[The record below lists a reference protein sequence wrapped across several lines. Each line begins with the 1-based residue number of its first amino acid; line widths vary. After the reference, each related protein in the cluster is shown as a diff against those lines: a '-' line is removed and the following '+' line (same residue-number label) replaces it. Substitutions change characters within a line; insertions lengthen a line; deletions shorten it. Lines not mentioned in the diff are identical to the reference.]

1 MSIRIYSKKAFSIGP
16 GANRTNGSVENFVTV
31 PMSFQ
36 DMPEKYKDDPTFK
49 LAVSCGDITVIEK
62 KPMVQAAAIVEP
74 QKEEDEEEGMPD
86 GIDPVEKFYE
96 ELKGM
101 KTDEVKELAE
111 KYSAEFVPSDK
122 LSLNKKR
129 VLEAYKLSLKD
140 DAEEEEDEEE
150 GSEEETEE

>member
-16 GANRTNGSVENFVTV
+16 GANRTNGSVENFVTT
-31 PMSFQ
+31 PMAFQ

-62 KPMVQAAAIVEP
+62 KPMVQAAAVVEP
-74 QKEEDEEEGMPD
+74 QKEEDEEDGMPD

-96 ELKGM
+96 ELKGK
-101 KTDEVKELAE
+101 KTEEVKELAE
-111 KYSAEFVPSDK
+111 KYGAEFVPSDK

-129 VLEAYKLSLKD
+129 VLEAYKLSLED
-140 DAEEEEDEEE
+140 DAEEEDEEE
-150 GSEEETEE
+150 ETEEETEE

>member
-62 KPMVQAAAIVEP
+62 KQMVQAAAIVEP
-74 QKEEDEEEGMPD
+74 QKEEDEEDEISD
-86 GIDPVEKFYE
+86 TVDTVEKFYE
-96 ELKGM
+96 ELKG
-101 KTDEVKELAE
+101 KKADEVKELAE
-111 KYSAEFVPSDK
+111 KYGAEFVPSDK
-122 LSLNKKR
+122 LSVNKKR
-129 VLEAYKLSLKD
+129 VLEAYKLSLED
-140 DAEEEEDEEE
+140 DAEEE

>member
-62 KPMVQAAAIVEP
+62 KAVVPSATIVEP
-74 QKEEDEEEGMPD
+74 KKEEDKEEEVPETD
-86 GIDPVEKFYE
+86 DPVEKFYE
-96 ELKGM
+96 ELKG
-101 KTDEVKELAE
+101 KKADEVKELAE
-111 KYSAEFVPSDK
+111 KYGAEFIDGDK
-122 LSLNKKR
+122 LSVNKKR
-129 VLEAYKLSLKD
+129 VLEAYKLSL
-140 DAEEEEDEEE
+140 EDEEEE